1 MCAKAEDGTHT
12 LMKGDEVVE
21 AGKEVANGFLFLLIS
36 WDWKDYPG
44 YLIFIDFLRESDMQ
58 GAPVK
63 FFHPSF

>member
-1 MCAKAEDGTHT
+1 
-12 LMKGDEVVE
+12 MKGDEVVE